1 MPLRKYE
8 WETEDEKKEVRKR
21 VDREKKFAKYWK
33 DNYNLNVKE
42 DQLEM
47 LKKYKSEIKKI
58 LPIMDFVRSLELI
71 ENI

>member
-71 ENI
+71 ESI

>member
-21 VDREKKFAKYWK
+21 VDREKKFVKYWK

-42 DQLEM
+42 DQLDM

>member
-1 MPLRKYE
+1 MTLRKYE

-21 VDREKKFAKYWK
+21 VDREKKFVKYWK
-33 DNYNLNVKE
+33 DNYKLNVKE
-42 DQLEM
+42 DQLQM

>member
-21 VDREKKFAKYWK
+21 VDREKKFVKYWK
-33 DNYNLNVKE
+33 DNYKLNVKE
-42 DQLEM
+42 DQLQM

>member
-1 MPLRKYE
+1 M
-8 WETEDEKKEVRKR
+8 
-21 VDREKKFAKYWK
+21 DREKKFVKYWK
-33 DNYNLNVKE
+33 DNYKLNVKE
-42 DQLEM
+42 DQLQM